1 MLYFLPQNRRK
12 LHPTLFIPNHGHL
25 NVAYGRRN
33 IFESSRL
40 PRYSITISNDTL
52 PKISPNTVFGSVTPC
67 TDKRMNRWCN
77 LVKQFMPINALD
89 SKISKLPYIVAH
101 TVESGFVETS
111 DLTIR
116 VDDNSNK
123 DVWHKT
129 WWPFSVPCWWQLEQ
143 ECMS

>member
-1 MLYFLPQNRRK
+1 
-12 LHPTLFIPNHGHL
+12 
-25 NVAYGRRN
+25 
-33 IFESSRL
+33 
-40 PRYSITISNDTL
+40 
-52 PKISPNTVFGSVTPC
+52 
-67 TDKRMNRWCN
+67 
-77 LVKQFMPINALD
+77 MPINALD

-123 DVWHKT
+123 DVCHKT